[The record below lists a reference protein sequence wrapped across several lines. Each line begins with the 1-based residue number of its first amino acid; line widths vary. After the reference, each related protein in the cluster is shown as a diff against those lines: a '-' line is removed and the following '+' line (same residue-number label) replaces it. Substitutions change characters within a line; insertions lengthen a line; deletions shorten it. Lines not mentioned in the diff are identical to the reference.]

1 MRPHLHETETA
12 IFLDGG
18 VVPVGWKVITKDFE
32 FTAIYETDGS
42 VNVYVEW
49 GDDQGGDMS
58 NHHSMFEAKRYLE
71 TLLKASQPEVSKVKV
86 DLIPAITESVLE
98 GLTKVGLPDTPHN
111 RIEVLGGMHRKLLEE
126 TPSAHSIRPILVAIE
141 DEVIRLSDALG

>member
-1 MRPHLHETETA
+1 MRPHLHETEKP
-12 IFLDGG
+12 IFLEGG
-18 VVPVGWKVITKDFE
+18 LVPVGYKVLTKDFE

-71 TLLKASQPEVSKVKV
+71 VLLKASQPEAKDVKV
-86 DLIPAITESVLE
+86 DLTKMVLESVVD
-98 GLTKVGLPDTPHN
+98 GLKSIGLPDTPHN
-111 RIEVLGGMHRKLLEE
+111 RLEVLNGMHKKVTVEGPISE
-126 TPSAHSIRPILVAIE
+126 ADRPIVQAIE
-141 DEVIRLSDALG
+141 GEIVRLSDAGV